1 MLSVMDFPTDILASN
16 IDDSTDKIWFWLIV
30 GVFYVIKKII
40 EFLNQENSDD
50 NALPET
56 DTGSPRE
63 KQIKKA
69 MGEMRRS
76 VAPQQTTPPASPPNP
91 IEDLLPKNRHTK
103 QPQSKSQQAPT
114 NLPKATKRQPTTHT
128 ATSVPHQPRSQR
140 PPIES
145 WTEKPIASSNSL
157 SSEYDV
163 KVMEEAQQS
172 IQSLSDA
179 EQLALQRLYSRE
191 MNEKKPKQHTPEVYA
206 HSLSLKSSLQH
217 SQALKAAILYQEI
230 LGKPKAL
237 R

>member
-1 MLSVMDFPTDILASN
+1 MDFPTDILASN
-16 IDDSTDKIWFWLIV
+16 IDDGSGKIWFWLII

-40 EFLNQENSDD
+40 EFLSQKNSDD

-76 VAPQQTTPPASPPNP
+76 APTQQTTSPDSPPKP
-91 IEDLLPKNRHTK
+91 SEDSLPKNRHAK

-114 NLPKATKRQPTTHT
+114 NLPKVTTRQPTTHT
-128 ATSVPHQPRSQR
+128 ATSVPHQMRSQR

-163 KVMEEAQQS
+163 KAMEEAQQF
-172 IQSLSDA
+172 IQSISDA

-217 SQALKAAILYQEI
+217 SQSLKTAILYQEI